1 MPCSAEP
8 CASHTITII
17 SPEHLPENFMILSES
32 VSRRSLLKSG
42 GILTALGML
51 HVPFSAYAK
60 KIGNHGTLLP
70 FLDVQPAGK
79 MLKWENMTQWLT
91 PKDQVFS
98 VSHYGQPKIDENT
111 WQLHLNGLV
120 KHPLSLTIDQI
131 KARRKKHVFA
141 TLECS
146 GNGANPGFMGAI
158 GNIRWTGTPLRALLS
173 EAGIKTRASEVVF
186 FGADEKIE
194 KIREKDYLQNFAR
207 SLSLTDTLSDDVLL
221 AYEMNGE
228 PLGPEHGA
236 PLRLVVPGWFGIAW
250 VKWLTRIEVTDRRFM
265 SKYMGREYVTIRGE
279 ERDGKTIWRETSVGP
294 KDVKSIVARALKMS
308 DGTLRFFGAAWT
320 DGTPL
325 AGVEIQIRTSD
336 KETPSDRWLKT
347 ELDRT
352 QQSKYSWTFFSFD
365 WKKPQPGDWYIVS
378 RATDTEGRVQPAF
391 DDEAI
396 KLKRTYWEA
405 NQQWP
410 RKLKV

>member
-1 MPCSAEP
+1 
-8 CASHTITII
+8 
-17 SPEHLPENFMILSES
+17 
-32 VSRRSLLKSG
+32 
-42 GILTALGML
+42 
-51 HVPFSAYAK
+51 
-60 KIGNHGTLLP
+60 
-70 FLDVQPAGK
+70 
-79 MLKWENMTQWLT
+79 
-91 PKDQVFS
+91 
-98 VSHYGQPKIDENT
+98 
-111 WQLHLNGLV
+111 
-120 KHPLSLTIDQI
+120 
-131 KARRKKHVFA
+131 
-141 TLECS
+141 
-146 GNGANPGFMGAI
+146 
-158 GNIRWTGTPLRALLS
+158 
-173 EAGIKTRASEVVF
+173 
-186 FGADEKIE
+186 
-194 KIREKDYLQNFAR
+194 
-207 SLSLTDTLSDDVLL
+207 
-221 AYEMNGE
+221 
-228 PLGPEHGA
+228 
-236 PLRLVVPGWFGIAW
+236 
-250 VKWLTRIEVTDRRFM
+250 
-265 SKYMGREYVTIRGE
+265 MGREYVTIRGE